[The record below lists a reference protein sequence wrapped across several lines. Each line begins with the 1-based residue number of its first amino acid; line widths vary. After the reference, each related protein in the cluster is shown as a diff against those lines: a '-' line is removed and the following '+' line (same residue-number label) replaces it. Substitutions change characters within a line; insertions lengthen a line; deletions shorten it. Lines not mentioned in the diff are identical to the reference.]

1 MLFEGEPMM
10 NGRHNNRLEEAQHI
24 QRRIAGAADRTL
36 SGLPELKE
44 HIAAFT
50 QEVQL
55 AARQFSNDRAKE
67 HQKEN
72 DAFYEYWIKEGLEHL
87 ADKER

>member
-1 MLFEGEPMM
+1 MM
-10 NGRHNNRLEEAQHI
+10 NEGNNNRLGEAQHI

-36 SGLPELKE
+36 SALPELKE

-50 QEVQL
+50 QEVQF
-55 AARQFSNDRAKE
+55 AARQFSNDRVKE